1 MVRTTIEENR
11 NAMRSVDWARV
22 GTRNGCKAVKGTYIA
37 PARDSTMA
45 MMDGQ
50 TPQYQAENATAGT
63 SRTKAM
69 ESATRTAAI
78 AREYGKEELPEIR
91 ADSEELVPII
101 SP

>member
-1 MVRTTIEENR
+1 
-11 NAMRSVDWARV
+11 VDWARV
-22 GTRNGCKAVKGTYIA
+22 GTRNVCKAVMGTYIA

-69 ESATRTAAI
+69 ESPTRGSRALPTRRATRTAAI